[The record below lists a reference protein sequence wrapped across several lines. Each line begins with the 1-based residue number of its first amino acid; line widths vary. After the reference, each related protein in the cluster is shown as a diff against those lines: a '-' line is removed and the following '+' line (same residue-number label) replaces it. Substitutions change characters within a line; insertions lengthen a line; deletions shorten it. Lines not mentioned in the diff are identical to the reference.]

1 MKVQAE
7 RPYHHG
13 NLRAA
18 LLERAEQ
25 TLNERGAGA
34 VSLRELAR
42 EVGVSHGAPRR
53 HFADRQAL
61 LDALAED
68 GFERLGN
75 ELKAANDGAPDSF
88 EARLAAFARAYID
101 FATRHAALLELMF
114 AGKHRPDAS
123 AAVREAADQ
132 AFAIPL
138 GLILDAQEAGDVVPG
153 DPEKVATAAFASIH
167 GLAALLNA
175 DMLDRGAIDDLIA
188 DSVARLVGGLRPR

>member
-25 TLNERGAGA
+25 TLSERGAGA

-53 HFADRQAL
+53 HFPDKQAL
-61 LDALAED
+61 LDALAQD
-68 GFERLGN
+68 GFERLGR
-75 ELKAANDGAPDSF
+75 ELEEANDRAPDSF

-114 AGKHRPDAS
+114 AVKHRPGADS
-123 AAVREAADQ
+123 VREAADQ
-132 AFAIPL
+132 AFAVPL
-138 GLILDAQEAGDVVPG
+138 QLILEAQAAGDVVPG

-175 DMLDRGAIDDLIA
+175 DMLDQGAIDDLIA